1 MSTLVRALLIAAL
14 ALPAFA
20 ETPREYRVGML
31 MPTTFAA
38 GGYFKAFEEELGRL
52 GLVEGRNLRIIRRAV
67 DASVDSSARALVA
80 ERPDVLV
87 TEGTLLTQA
96 LQRATPTMPL
106 VFAGAADP
114 VGSGLVAAL
123 AHPGGHTTGVVNLEC
138 ELIRKRLEVMR
149 EILPPPRR
157 LVVLRPKTD
166 PPPCPL
172 DAKDLDA
179 LQARLLED
187 ATTNLEDFRAFMQ
200 QLVRTR
206 PDGIVGSAISGEP
219 TEPDVRIARDLL
231 AGIPL
236 AADGDGWTR
245 EAALVA
251 LKVDG
256 AEVQRRAAS
265 QVARILAGTRAGDLP
280 VEAATRFHLTVNLKR
295 AAELGVK
302 VPQTVLL
309 RADRVVE

>member
-20 ETPREYRVGML
+20 EAPREYRVGML
-31 MPTTFAA
+31 MPAPFSA
-38 GGYFKAFEEELGRL
+38 GGYFKAFEDELARL
-52 GLVEGRNLRIIRRAV
+52 GFVEGRNLRIIRRAV
-67 DASVDSSARALVA
+67 DASIDSAATALVA

-96 LQRATPTMPL
+96 LQRATPTLPL
-106 VFAGAADP
+106 VFAGTADP
-114 VGSGLVAAL
+114 VRSGLVATL

-138 ELIRKRLEVMR
+138 ELTRKRLEVMR
-149 EILPPPRR
+149 EILRPARR
-157 LVVLRPKTD
+157 LVVLRPRTD
-166 PPPCPL
+166 PPLCPI

-179 LQARLLED
+179 LQATLHED

-219 TEPDVRIARDLL
+219 TDPDVQIARELL
-231 AGIPL
+231 GKIPL

-265 QVARILAGTRAGDLP
+265 QVARILGGARAGDLP
-280 VEAATRFHLTVNLKR
+280 VETATRFHLTVNLKR
-295 AAELGVK
+295 AAELGIR